1 MKKSIALF
9 VVCFSILSV
18 CVSWTGA
25 GEPETG
31 IAETAEEAPELD
43 IEALLRRR
51 ITETARN
58 YLKTPYKYAGLSP
71 EGFDCSGF
79 IWFVYHEAAG
89 MELPRSAA
97 GLWKQGKPVT
107 EAREGDILVFTTIRP
122 GPSHAGIVLENSPDG
137 ITFIHA
143 ASSGPQLGVIVSR
156 LAESY
161 YKTRYMGARTFLQ
174 QPN

>member
-1 MKKSIALF
+1 MKKPITLFIAYFLL
-9 VVCFSILSV
+9 LSV
-18 CVSWTGA
+18 CVSQERA
-25 GEPETG
+25 
-31 IAETAEEAPELD
+31 AETETYEEAPELD

-51 ITETARN
+51 ITETALN
-58 YLKTPYKYAGLSP
+58 YLETPYKYAGLSP

-89 MELPRSAA
+89 IELPRSAA
-97 GLWKQGKPVT
+97 GMWKQGKPVT

-137 ITFIHA
+137 ISFIHA

-161 YKTRYMGARTFLQ
+161 YKTRYLGARTFLRR
-174 QPN
+174 PN